1 MVLTLELASPSKSVR
16 RVSRRRPVNGQ
27 ESVTRYRAVEI
38 GVTVKGMTA
47 PDALPSVGWTEV
59 FDSIEVDAFEELALL
74 AGEVSRAPIAM
85 VTLVDDDRQWF
96 TSVTGA
102 HISAGPWE
110 QTFCAH
116 AVQQRT
122 PFVVP
127 DATRDPRFATNPLV
141 QSAPYVRFY
150 AGAPLITGASV
161 VGTLCVMD
169 VAPRGLE
176 AESAAGLQ
184 ALARQV
190 VMQLELR
197 RQTRQLARLNE
208 ALALEAIER
217 RRTEQRLRDSELAL
231 RRSQNDLHQ
240 IDADRR
246 TLVANISHDLRTPLT
261 ALQGYLDTV
270 LLKGGSLPPS
280 AHRYYVEQASVL
292 SRRLARLVSD
302 LFELAQLED
311 CRVELKAERFE
322 LTELISDVVQ
332 TFASVAEARSIV
344 LGVSVVDRP
353 IVVAGEIRLIERVL
367 ENLLDNAIRFTP
379 AGGEVSVSCAPSAD
393 RVTVRVKD
401 TGPGIS
407 IPDQEQLFDRFYRGC
422 QPVDVPM
429 TTAGLGLSIT
439 KRIVELHRG
448 EITVASGTGKGAEFV
463 FSLPVCRWIGA

>member
-1 MVLTLELASPSKSVR
+1 
-16 RVSRRRPVNGQ
+16 
-27 ESVTRYRAVEI
+27 
-38 GVTVKGMTA
+38 MTA
-47 PDALPSVGWTEV
+47 PASRPSVGWTEV
-59 FDSIEVDAFEELALL
+59 FDSIEIDAFEELALL

-85 VTLVDDDRQWF
+85 VTLVDEDRQWF

-102 HISAGPWE
+102 DISAGPWE

-116 AVQQRT
+116 AIQQRT

-127 DATRDPRFATNPLV
+127 DATRDSRFATNPLV

-150 AGAPLITGASV
+150 AGAPLVAGTSV

-176 AESAAGLQ
+176 ADSAVALQ

-197 RQTRQLARLNE
+197 RQARQLARLNE

-217 RRTEQRLRDSELAL
+217 RRTEERLRDSEHAL
-231 RRSQNDLHQ
+231 RRSQNELQQ

-246 TLVANISHDLRTPLT
+246 TLVANVSHDLRTPLT

-270 LLKGGSLPPS
+270 LLKGDALPPS
-280 AHRYYVEQASVL
+280 AQRHYVEQASVQ

-311 CRVELKAERFE
+311 CRLELKPERFE

-332 TFASVAEARSIV
+332 AFAPAAEARSIV
-344 LGVSVVDRP
+344 MGISVADRP

-379 AGGEVSVSCAPSAD
+379 AGGEVGVSCAQSANL
-393 RVTVRVKD
+393 VAVRVKD

-407 IPDQEQLFDRFYRGC
+407 IADQERLFDRFDRGC
-422 QPVDVPM
+422 QPADGQA

-439 KRIVELHRG
+439 RRIVELHGG
-448 EITVASGTGKGAEFV
+448 EITVASKTGNGAEFIFV
-463 FSLPVCRWIGA
+463 LPVCNWIGA

>member
-1 MVLTLELASPSKSVR
+1 
-16 RVSRRRPVNGQ
+16 
-27 ESVTRYRAVEI
+27 
-38 GVTVKGMTA
+38 MTA
-47 PDALPSVGWTEV
+47 TDALPSVRWTEV
-59 FDSIEVDAFEELALL
+59 FDSIEIDAFEELALL
-74 AGEVSRAPIAM
+74 AGEISRAPIAM
-85 VTLVDDDRQWF
+85 VTLVDEDRQWF

-127 DATRDPRFATNPLV
+127 DATRDARFATHPLV
-141 QSAPYVRFY
+141 RSAPFVRFY
-150 AGAPLITGASV
+150 AGAPLVAGTGI

-169 VAPRGLE
+169 VTPRGLD
-176 AESAAGLQ
+176 AESAVGLQ

-217 RRTEQRLRDSELAL
+217 QRTEVRLRESEYAL
-231 RRSQNDLHQ
+231 RLSQNELQQ

-270 LLKGGSLPPS
+270 LLKGDCLPPL
-280 AHRYYVEQASVL
+280 AQRHYIEQASVQ

-311 CRVELKAERFE
+311 CRLELKPERFE

-332 TFASVAEARSIV
+332 AFASAAAARSIV
-344 LGVSVVDRP
+344 VGVNVVDRP
-353 IVVAGEIRLIERVL
+353 SVVAGEIRLIERVL

-407 IPDQEQLFDRFYRGC
+407 IPEQERLFDRFHRGC
-422 QPVDVPM
+422 QPVDVPL

-448 EITVASGTGKGAEFV
+448 EITVASGTGRGAEFI